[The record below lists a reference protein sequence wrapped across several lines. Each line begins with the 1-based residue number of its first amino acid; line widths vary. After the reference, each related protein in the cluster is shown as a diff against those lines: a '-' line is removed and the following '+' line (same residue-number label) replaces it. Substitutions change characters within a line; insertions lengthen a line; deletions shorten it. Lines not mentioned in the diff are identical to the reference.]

1 MVATKDE
8 KYPYHQ
14 LRLRLEGSIL
24 LIQPHKITAEQSFT
38 TLMLDIKSGKIVK
51 SNDEARLETD
61 YMFFLGIAGMLKVSC
76 GMLVAVITGAE
87 TVAEIDGSKIY
98 KILEVTC
105 FGEPDTGFQDTNDAY
120 LADVFRAAF
129 DPKVFGQGLYFSYD
143 IDLTLN
149 QQKKQDVLTDPQL
162 SSKCIYQRA
171 DERFFWNKATVQP
184 IIQGECHGFVLPI
197 LCGVVL
203 QSEKFTLDSPTGVKN
218 FQITT
223 IARRSRERA
232 GTRHWRRGAD
242 QAGFVA
248 NFVETEMI
256 SLLSN
261 KGDDYLSSFVQ
272 IRGSIPLLWTHW
284 PNIKYKPP
292 LEMADPTQSQS
303 AFDKHM
309 GQLVSM
315 YKEVVSVNLAN
326 QKKSEGRL
334 SSAFREQTDRLS
346 GNLQWIKLI
355 QFDFHKELGASK
367 YENLIKLWN
376 QISKDFQQFG
386 MFILSGSEVKQRQ
399 SGVFRTN
406 CVDCLDRTNVVQA
419 MLGRHAV
426 ETTLKSQ
433 NIMKQSG
440 KLETDFPEIEK
451 YMKIMWADHG
461 DLLAIQ
467 YAGTGA
473 MKSGFTRTGKRTLD
487 GYVDDGYK
495 AVARYYLNN
504 FEDGRKQD
512 AFDLISGTFTLEPD
526 GQSGFLVT
534 KQPSAFF
541 PFWLSILSVW
551 YGGYLIST
559 GKYFSGLT
567 LVCGGVGILYFLYQN
582 GRMFVNKPILK
593 VDQIRQ
599 W

>member
-1 MVATKDE
+1 MKDE
-8 KYPYHQ
+8 QQQPYQ
-14 LRLRLEGSIL
+14 NLRLRLEGNLL
-24 LIQPHKITAEQSFT
+24 LIQPHKITQDQQFA
-38 TLMLDIKSGKIVK
+38 TLMLDIKTGKIVNSK
-51 SNDEARLETD
+51 DESRLETD

-87 TVAEIDGSKIY
+87 TVAEINGSKIY

-105 FGEPDTGFQDTNDAY
+105 FGEPDKGFQDSNDAY

-129 DPKVFGQGLYFSYD
+129 DPKVFGQGLYFAYD
-143 IDLTLN
+143 VDLTLN
-149 QQKKQDVLTDPQL
+149 EQKKKDVLSDPSL
-162 SSKCIYQRA
+162 SSSYIYERA
-171 DERFFWNKATVQP
+171 DQRFFWNKATVEP
-184 IIQGECHGFVLPI
+184 MIQGDCHGFVLPI
-197 LCGVVL
+197 MCGVVL
-203 QSEKFTLDSPTGVKN
+203 QSEKFALDSPAGTQN
-218 FQITT
+218 LQLTT

-256 SLLSN
+256 SVLTGQHEDNLA
-261 KGDDYLSSFVQ
+261 SFVQ

-309 GQLVSM
+309 GQLVSL
-315 YKEVVSVNLAN
+315 YKEVVSINLAN
-326 QKKSEGRL
+326 QKKSEGKL

-346 GNLQWIKLI
+346 SNLPWIKLI
-355 QFDFHKELGASK
+355 SFDFHKELGASK

-376 QISKDFQQFG
+376 QISTDFSQFG
-386 MFILSGSEVKQRQ
+386 MFEMSVSEVKSKQR
-399 SGVFRTN
+399 GVFRTN

-419 MLGRHAV
+419 MLGRYALEAV
-426 ETTLKSQ
+426 LKSQ

-440 KLETDFPEIEK
+440 KLESDFPQIEK
-451 YMKIMWADHG
+451 YMKVMWADHG
-461 DLLAIQ
+461 DQVAIQ

-473 MKSGFTRTGKRTLD
+473 LKSGFTRTGKRTLD

-512 AFDLISGTFTLEPD
+512 AIDLISGTFTLEPD

-541 PFWLSILSVW
+541 PFWLSVLSLW
-551 YGGYLIST
+551 YGGYLITS
-559 GKYFSGLT
+559 GKYVSGLT
-567 LVCGGVGILYFLYQN
+567 LVFGGFGILYFLYKN

-593 VDQIRQ
+593 VDKIRQ